1 MAIDILPIHDIL
13 NYHFEIPNY
22 QRGYRWDEEQVFGK
36 TIKVNSNFHPQDM
49 MKKRIFF

>member
-22 QRGYRWDEEQVFGK
+22 QRGYRWDDEQVLARQSRS
-36 TIKVNSNFHPQDM
+36 IQ
-49 MKKRIFF
+49 IFTLKI